1 MKESPIPYIRDVKLR
16 GKLFDPQD
24 ASGLVTGADT
34 GFYVDHEEPLEAL
47 ARVRQS
53 TEWPLGELLE
63 GHEFLLILPAPR
75 HSPPRS
81 SRGSD
86 KS

>member
-1 MKESPIPYIRDVKLR
+1 MKESPIPYIRDAKLR
-16 GKLFDPQD
+16 GELFDPQD

-53 TEWPLGELLE
+53 T
-63 GHEFLLILPAPR
+63 
-75 HSPPRS
+75 
-81 SRGSD
+81 
-86 KS
+86 